1 MLRERV
7 SDDIYV
13 FTSEVY
19 AQVTAGVVVYPEGA
33 VLIDT
38 LPFPFETAEIK
49 DFVEKRLN
57 TKVQY
62 ILFTH
67 YHADHTNGAYLF
79 PEAHVV
85 GHQLC
90 RLKLDTVGRTGMAR
104 AKEQAPEL
112 AEAPSTVVD
121 ALKTWRLAEA
131 RRRRVPAF
139 RVLTDKALLG
149 IAVLRPRSSDGL
161 SEVQGVGPKAIQSYG
176 AAIIEVVSKAEGKR
190 S

>member
-1 MLRERV
+1 MAEERRRPGPL
-7 SDDIYV
+7 
-13 FTSEVY
+13 
-19 AQVTAGVVVYPEGA
+19 AGVERSDRARRRVDPADSG
-33 VLIDT
+33 
-38 LPFPFETAEIK
+38 PR
-49 DFVEKRLN
+49 RL
-57 TKVQY
+57 
-62 ILFTH
+62 
-67 YHADHTNGAYLF
+67 
-79 PEAHVV
+79 
-85 GHQLC
+85 
-90 RLKLDTVGRTGMAR
+90 
-104 AKEQAPEL
+104 APEL

-190 S
+190 PS

>member
-1 MLRERV
+1 MSEAIAPAGGFTPPTTGLDAWGVPSPGAEALRQ
-7 SDDIYV
+7 
-13 FTSEVY
+13 SE
-19 AQVTAGVVVYPEGA
+19 APAGEEARRAADSGPR
-33 VLIDT
+33 
-38 LPFPFETAEIK
+38 
-49 DFVEKRLN
+49 RL
-57 TKVQY
+57 
-62 ILFTH
+62 
-67 YHADHTNGAYLF
+67 
-79 PEAHVV
+79 
-85 GHQLC
+85 
-90 RLKLDTVGRTGMAR
+90 
-104 AKEQAPEL
+104 APEL

-190 S
+190 G